1 MPAIEIT
8 SGTSSV
14 RELPKSWETCQH
26 STALS
31 TAKLASDEE
40 PYRGTDSTGP
50 VIGGLY
56 ADEVVGFV
64 LAACGL
70 RFQLSRSFGLP
81 LLLRL
86 VLLPALA
93 LEGVLALLF
102 LGLGP

>member
-1 MPAIEIT
+1 MEADSA
-8 SGTSSV
+8 SG
-14 RELPKSWETCQH
+14 RAACWAGALPIRF
-26 STALS
+26 A
-31 TAKLASDEE
+31 LASDEE

-50 VIGGLY
+50 IVGGLY

-70 RFQLSRSFGLP
+70 RLQLSRSFGLP
-81 LLLRL
+81 LLLR
-86 VLLPALA
+86 VALLPALA

>member
-1 MPAIEIT
+1 MAWRSTRRFRTSRKILISTQVPAR
-8 SGTSSV
+8 V
-14 RELPKSWETCQH
+14 
-26 STALS
+26 A
-31 TAKLASDEE
+31 LASDEQ

-50 VIGGLY
+50 VVGGLY
-56 ADEVVGFV
+56 ADEMVGFV

-70 RFQLSRSFGLP
+70 RLQLSRSFGLP

-86 VLLPALA
+86 LLLPALA